1 MFDISQFIATII
13 NFIVC
18 LIIAKYLFWNK
29 IQGMLSSRENYIKDK
44 INKIEEDERKAKE
57 LKLENEMCLKQS
69 KEKGKDIVAEY
80 KNKAQKVYDE
90 LVNEAKRESS
100 LTLERAKVEIQ
111 REKDKARDDMEKEI
125 IDTSILLCTKVLQES
140 IDDEKHIKLIKDF
153 ISKVGN

>member
-100 LTLERAKVEIQ
+100 LTLERAKRSEEHTSELQSRQYLVC
-111 REKDKARDDMEKEI
+111 RLLLEKKNNY
-125 IDTSILLCTKVLQES
+125 
-140 IDDEKHIKLIKDF
+140 F
-153 ISKVGN
+153 I